1 MKEKILLPLPDA
13 FKPQGK
19 IKIELFDELTR
30 KKIEEI
36 NTHNFIS
43 KAVKEQ
49 LFKNKMK
56 SVFTYNRVTGGGDP
70 SNAFGDPFYTM
81 SLTDAD
87 HPENPENEYVR
98 KGRVIGLAYT
108 NKTYSGSDPLIGTYN
123 AAESFTTK
131 EQVHMVF
138 DFPTHAGNGTFSSI
152 YFHAN
157 YIFSTNSFFKIR
169 NETFSSVQ
177 KHNNRYYG
185 MSDYNFKIYDLNWN
199 LEQEFSLNS
208 SIYDFVIIGN
218 DIYFACNNTS
228 ASIQKAPLTDPT
240 NVQTVFT
247 GKRFR
252 GISYDLSQQRFYLS
266 DNDSNILIYDK
277 SFNLL
282 DTKNFSEL
290 GNISRIFFDPD
301 GLFTQS
307 YFLEL
312 EKGLS
317 TTLLDSNY
325 YFGGVIDD
333 MLLIN
338 YYRYD
343 YTNNGAY
350 LFPKFHIG
358 SRSLLDSPVTKTSTN
373 TMKITYDFIL
383 EA

>member
-1 MKEKILLPLPDA
+1 MKEKINLLNESI
-13 FKPQGK
+13 KPQGK

-49 LFKNKMK
+49 LFKNKMR

-70 SNAFGDPFYTM
+70 SNAFGDPFHIM

-98 KGRVIGLAYT
+98 KGMVIGLAYT
-108 NKTYSGSDPLIGTYN
+108 NETYSGSDQLRGTYN

-157 YIFSTNSFFKIR
+157 YIFWTNPFFKVS
-169 NETFSSVQ
+169 NENIDSAQ
-177 KHNNRYYG
+177 KHNNRYYALSG
-185 MSDYNFKIYDLNWN
+185 NNFEIYDLNWN
-199 LEQEFSLNS
+199 LEQEFSLNY

-228 ASIQKAPLTDPT
+228 ASIQKAPLSDPT
-240 NVQTVFT
+240 NLQTILT
-247 GKRFR
+247 GKSFR
-252 GISYDLSQQRFYLS
+252 GISYDPTQQRFYLS
-266 DNDSNILIYDK
+266 DSDYNILIYDK
-277 SFNLL
+277 SFNIL
-282 DTKNFSEL
+282 DTKNFPIVYNRLFWEPVS
-290 GNISRIFFDPD
+290 G
-301 GLFTQS
+301 GLLS
-307 YFLEL
+307 DKGFLEL

-333 MLLIN
+333 MLLIKYSRSN
-338 YYRYD
+338 Y
-343 YTNNGAY
+343 TSNGMY

-373 TMKITYDFIL
+373 TMKITYDFML
-383 EA
+383 ET